1 MGRVGRLYKE
11 NDITLQY
18 RAHGYKLWPH
28 RAATLLSYII
38 KILTRSI
45 LDVSILNEARRYKG
59 TKEQSLLICDKNTWV
74 ISILTSK
81 SS

>member
-1 MGRVGRLYKE
+1 MGRVGRLLKE

-28 RAATLLSYII
+28 RAATLLSYIN

-45 LDVSILNEARRYKG
+45 LDVSVLNEARR
-59 TKEQSLLICDKNTWV
+59 
-74 ISILTSK
+74 
-81 SS
+81 